1 MMEDDNLE
9 EQIHPLVLVYLG
21 DLADRVFLVDSE
33 WVFTMM
39 RAMTKPLKMRI
50 S

>member
-9 EQIHPLVLVYLG
+9 EKIHRLVLVHLG

-33 WVFTMM
+33 
-39 RAMTKPLKMRI
+39 
-50 S
+50 

>member
-21 DLADRVFLVDSE
+21 DLADLSAKNVKLLRDAVCRHRESLV
-33 WVFTMM
+33 
-39 RAMTKPLKMRI
+39 
-50 S
+50 